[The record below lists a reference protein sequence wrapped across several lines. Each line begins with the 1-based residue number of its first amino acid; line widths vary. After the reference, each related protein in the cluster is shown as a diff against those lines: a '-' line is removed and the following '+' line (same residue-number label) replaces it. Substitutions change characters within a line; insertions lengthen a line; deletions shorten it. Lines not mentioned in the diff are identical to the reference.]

1 MWKLWDV
8 APAVPAV
15 SKGRSQAV
23 TPCRRSS
30 KLISHICAEPLRGTK
45 GIIGQVRVWNVEA
58 ARSSAFL
65 KFLGIYSLDIERDP
79 DWFWI
84 HPRSSVLEQELGLE
98 NMNLTLPLETRSLG
112 ATNIAMNIPGSTDQ
126 NTRRTQAVLLRLSF
140 EDTLRLTT
148 PSPFYSHFLFSSLLT
163 SVSLNVPLNPH
174 FMSQS
179 WTQPHEAIHTAL
191 LELILSNTAA
201 ASPAA

>member
-8 APAVPAV
+8 VPAVPAV

-45 GIIGQVRVWNVEA
+45 GIIGQVRVWEAEA

-112 ATNIAMNIPGSTDQ
+112 ATNIAVEHPRQYWPEYQAHSSCSITSVIWGYSRAY
-126 NTRRTQAVLLRLSF
+126 NTFT
-140 EDTLRLTT
+140 
-148 PSPFYSHFLFSSLLT
+148 FLFPFS
-163 SVSLNVPLNPH
+163 
-174 FMSQS
+174 F
-179 WTQPHEAIHTAL
+179 
-191 LELILSNTAA
+191 
-201 ASPAA
+201 